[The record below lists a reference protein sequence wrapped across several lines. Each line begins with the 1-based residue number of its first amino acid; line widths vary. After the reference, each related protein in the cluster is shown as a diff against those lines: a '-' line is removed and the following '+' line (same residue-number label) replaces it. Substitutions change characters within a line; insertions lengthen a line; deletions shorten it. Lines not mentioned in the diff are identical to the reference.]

1 MDFKMFMAHI
11 PHENIDYVEE
21 TLKGYDIGQY
31 IISLETTKYEHMHF
45 IVEMTIEDYHRFSK
59 RVFKDKFKLRGRAI
73 KGEPRQYGIIKKI
86 ENIENAKAYT
96 VKDGNV
102 RTNLDQAE
110 LEKYLEQSFKKAE
123 DKCMIDEIVEELEN
137 RYAEAYMKSYNE
149 VYIEDVCFNRVTA
162 RYAIIDIMREKGLK
176 SISRNKVENILYR
189 YMMKQSEEFV
199 STKEIYEIL
208 YPMG

>member
-1 MDFKMFMAHI
+1 MAHI
-11 PHENIDYVEE
+11 PHEHIDYVEE

-31 IISLETTKYEHMHF
+31 IISLETSKYEHMHF
-45 IVEMTIEDYHRFSK
+45 IVEMTMEDYHRFSK
-59 RVFKDKFKLRGRAI
+59 RVFKDKFKLRGRAV

-123 DKCMIDEIVEELEN
+123 DKAMIDEIVEELEN

-149 VYIEDVCFNRVTA
+149 VHIEDVCFNRVIA

-199 STKEIYEIL
+199 STKEIYGIL